1 MKSFREVEAQA
12 APLMAELWDTSARY
26 EERITGMA
34 FALAF
39 LKCLAVA
46 TVLRE
51 RDTDVGVE
59 FLHDLLDVQIQ
70 AARRDKA
77 EGKLTLPHM
86 N

>member
-1 MKSFREVEAQA
+1 MKSFGEIEAQA
-12 APLMAELWDTSARY
+12 EPLMAELWDTSARF
-26 EERITGMA
+26 EERITGTA

-46 TVLRE
+46 TVLKG

-59 FLHDLLDVQIQ
+59 FLHDLLDVQIL
-70 AARRDKA
+70 AARKDKA
-77 EGKLTLPHM
+77 EDKLKPPHM